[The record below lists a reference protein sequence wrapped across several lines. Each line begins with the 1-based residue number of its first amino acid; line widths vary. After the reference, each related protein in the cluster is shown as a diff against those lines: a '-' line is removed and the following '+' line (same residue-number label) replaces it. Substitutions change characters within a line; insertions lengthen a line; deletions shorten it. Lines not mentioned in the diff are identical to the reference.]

1 MNFLDVRYRLDDPAQ
16 HGLSCPMMQSP
27 PASHRIRSH
36 LLASAIKITPGLFPA
51 LAEGLRS
58 LGDSMM
64 LQDEVDC
71 FVVADPTLQAYCT
84 PHHSGEQDKFTVV
97 ISSALVERLKI
108 DEIRFVIGHE
118 VGHFLCGHWQYP
130 GEDEDGSL
138 GDRLATL
145 RLMRAA
151 EISADRI
158 GMLACGS
165 LEHACAAMIKVAAGL
180 GDPHLQP
187 DIPSILLQFRE
198 LARGDG
204 AEAAI
209 WTTHPIIPL
218 RVKSLL
224 RFEPICRTIRQKK
237 TCTKEEIKKVDDAIE
252 VDFHKSSGFALR
264 KIFHKHL
271 SMARIWGLVSLF
283 AADGVISKAEQ
294 YLMMEN
300 LGEEVAM
307 KVLKFLKSQDSNLHE
322 LVDLKL
328 VEACETARMAPLKDR
343 ESMISEFSILIGE
356 TGTET
361 PALRT
366 AFLRLQSLLD
376 LQTFSGD
383 LPEF

>member
-1 MNFLDVRYRLDDPAQ
+1 MNFLDVRYRFDDPAQ
-16 HGLSCPMMQSP
+16 HGLGGSLRHTP
-27 PASHRIRSH
+27 PASERTRSH

-51 LAEGLRS
+51 LAEGLRN

-64 LQDEVDC
+64 LKEEVDC
-71 FVVADPTLQAYCT
+71 FVVASPEIQAYCI
-84 PHHSGEQDKFTVV
+84 PHQSSDCEQFTVV

-118 VGHFLCGHWQYP
+118 VGHFLCGHWRYP
-130 GEDEDGSL
+130 NEDEEGSL

-180 GDPHLQP
+180 GEPHLQP

-204 AEAAI
+204 TESAI

-218 RVKSLL
+218 RVRSLL
-224 RFEPICRTIRQKK
+224 RFEPICRAIRQNG
-237 TCTKEEIKKVDDAIE
+237 TYIEEDLTKVDDAIE
-252 VDFHKSSGFALR
+252 VDFHKSSGFALQ
-264 KIFHKHL
+264 KISDKQL
-271 SMARIWGLVSLF
+271 EMARIWGLVSLF

-294 YLMMEN
+294 HLMIEN
-300 LGEEVAM
+300 LGRETTM
-307 KVLKFLKSQDSNLHE
+307 KVLKFLKSQGTGLNEAVDHR
-322 LVDLKL
+322 LVD
-328 VEACETARMAPLKDR
+328 ACETARMAPLKDR
-343 ESMISEFSILIGE
+343 KALLHEFSSLIDE
-356 TGTET
+356 TAISGS
-361 PALRT
+361 ALRQ
-366 AFLRLQSLLD
+366 AFLRLQSLLE
-376 LQTFSGD
+376 
-383 LPEF
+383 P